1 MAMTKAALLAEL
13 QADPQTLGY
22 AALVAA
28 NNDKALADLLNDKTK
43 GGAIDRVTV
52 SASELQS
59 CVVGSEYLTLT
70 ADQKS
75 LWQSILL
82 AASDGG
88 VRMLNAN
95 IRAQALAV
103 WAGGTTTRTNLGA
116 AQTRAGS
123 RAEVLWG
130 EGATV
135 SYSDV
140 GIALRN
146 P

>member
-43 GGAIDRVTV
+43 GGTIDRVTV

-59 CVVGSEYLTLT
+59 CVVGSEFLTLT
-70 ADQKS
+70 VAQQN
-75 LWQSILL
+75 LWNAVLS
-82 AASDGG
+82 AAADGG
-88 VRMLNAN
+88 VRMSNAN

-103 WAGGTTTRTNLGA
+103 WAGGTTTRSNLGA

-130 EGATV
+130 EGTTV
-135 SYSDV
+135 SFADV